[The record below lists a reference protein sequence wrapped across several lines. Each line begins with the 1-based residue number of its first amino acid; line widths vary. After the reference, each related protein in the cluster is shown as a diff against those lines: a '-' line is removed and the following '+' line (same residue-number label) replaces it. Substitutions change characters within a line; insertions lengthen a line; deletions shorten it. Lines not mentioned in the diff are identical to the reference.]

1 MSFRRFLLA
10 ALSLAAVAN
19 AASSACSDVQ
29 INSDGDATSNTCTT
43 VKSLTVGNDV
53 TNLELDHLQEI
64 TGDMTIKGA
73 TGLKTINL
81 PQLQTIGGSMTLL
94 SLTVLATFSCPNLVS
109 VDEISWTTL
118 PLLSQLS
125 FTKAIT
131 NASSVTISDT
141 NLQSLTGINLM
152 TAETFNIN
160 NNKFLKSVDVQLTKV
175 SGALTLSAN
184 AKGVNCSFSNLK
196 SAANLTIGDAGQ
208 LTLPKLE
215 NVTNSLAFDANTFET
230 LELPKLSSVGDF
242 SMSNN
247 NQLTNVT
254 ATELKTC
261 DGTFLLANNTALKIV
276 DSFEALTSVTGAVD
290 MSGVFTN
297 VSLPSLDDVR
307 GGFNLQSTNDVSDSC
322 NAFTTAHNNQIIKG
336 NDFTCKGKQSVA
348 ETKNGG
354 DGTTGGSGDNSTD
367 GKGKSGAGKPTF
379 STLAA
384 LVVVGL
390 TVMAL

>member
-1 MSFRRFLLA
+1 MSFGRFILA
-10 ALSLAAVAN
+10 ALSVAAAAN
-19 AASSACSDVQ
+19 AASSACSDVK
-29 INSDGDATSNTCTT
+29 INSDSDATSNTCTT
-43 VKSLTVGNDV
+43 IGSLTVGTDV
-53 TNLELDHLQEI
+53 TDLELTHVQEI

-73 TGLKTINL
+73 TGLKTINM
-81 PQLQTIGGSMTLL
+81 PQLQTVGGSMTLL
-94 SLTVLATFSCPNLVS
+94 SLTVLASFSCPNLVS

-118 PLLSQLS
+118 PLLQQLT
-125 FTKAIT
+125 FTKQVT

-160 NNKFLKSVDVQLTKV
+160 NNKFLKAVDVQLTKV

-184 AKGVNCSFSNLK
+184 AKGVNCSFSSLK

-215 NVTNSLAFDANTFET
+215 NVTNSLAFDSNTFET
-230 LELPKLSSVGDF
+230 LELPKLTSVGDF

-254 ATELKTC
+254 ATELKTV
-261 DGTFLLANNTALKIV
+261 DGTFLLANNTALKVV
-276 DSFEALTSVTGAVD
+276 DSFEALSSVTGAID

-307 GGFNLQSTNDVSDSC
+307 GGFNLQSTNDVTDSC
-322 NAFTTAHNNQIIKG
+322 NTFSTAHDNQIIKG
-336 NDFTCKGKQSVA
+336 NDFTC
-348 ETKNGG
+348 
-354 DGTTGGSGDNSTD
+354 
-367 GKGKSGAGKPTF
+367 
-379 STLAA
+379 
-384 LVVVGL
+384 
-390 TVMAL
+390 